1 MKVLIP
7 GICGGVARKVA
18 ARLLEAGHEVVGLD
32 TRPWPGKPEA
42 IELHALD
49 IRQRAAEEVFRRHR
63 PQAVVH
69 MATVSAWA
77 ARGEARNRMNLSG
90 TRAVFDHCQ
99 AWDVR
104 QVIFVG
110 RHTFYGAAADS
121 PLYHEEDEPPLA
133 LESFPELADLVG
145 ADLYA
150 ATALWRMPKLITA
163 VLRVVYTLGPSGHGT
178 LASFLK
184 GPRIPMLGGFDPL
197 FQFMHEDDAA
207 RAIALAVKKKL
218 RGIFN
223 VAGPQPVPLS
233 VIAEAVGRPRVLLPE
248 FVAKLALG
256 HFGLP
261 DLPVGALGHIKY
273 PVVVDASAFRK
284 ATRFKA
290 AHDEVET
297 LRLFREAFPVI
308 GA

>member
-1 MKVLIP
+1 
-7 GICGGVARKVA
+7 
-18 ARLLEAGHEVVGLD
+18 
-32 TRPWPGKPEA
+32 
-42 IELHALD
+42 
-49 IRQRAAEEVFRRHR
+49 
-63 PQAVVH
+63 

-77 ARGEARNRMNLSG
+77 AQGEARNRMNLSG

-104 QVIFVG
+104 QLVFVG

-121 PLYHEEDEPPLA
+121 PLYHKEDEPPLA

-233 VIAEAVGRPRVLLPE
+233 IIAEAVGRPRVLLPE

-297 LRLFREAFPVI
+297 LRLFREAFPVM